1 MAIPHQS
8 ALGMAATAGSA
19 SRYDVAVVE
28 PDARHRM
35 RLGTHLAGAAQ
46 FESLDELVQH
56 LRPGRPIVAVFG
68 PQVAVPYGFQQVQ
81 RIIAAHPQ
89 LGAVFA
95 VEEVSAEVLQA
106 AIRSGARDTV
116 SLLDGAALTESVARV
131 GDLLAGVSMAR
142 VPATTETR
150 SSPGRLIVV
159 FSTKGGVGK
168 STIAINV
175 AACMTRL
182 SPERVAL
189 VDADLQFG
197 DVAVLLGIP
206 PQHSIADAAASMQ
219 FADPELMRNMLAR
232 HESGLFVLPAP
243 TEPMLGT
250 TLPPEELIG
259 VCSALQSLCGYVVVD
274 TATQFDESTL
284 ALVEAADDV
293 LLVGSMDIPS
303 IKNLKIGIQ
312 ALDLAGIAGPKIRL
326 VLNRANTQVKLDV
339 REIEHVLGMRADF
352 PIPSDV
358 AVPISVNQ
366 GVPVVDQQPRAAVT
380 RAIEHL
386 AVNLMV
392 GAGAE
397 VETKKRRG
405 RKRASA

>member
-1 MAIPHQS
+1 MAVSSGPP
-8 ALGMAATAGSA
+8 

-35 RLGTHLAGAAQ
+35 KLGTQLAGAAQ

-56 LRPGRPIVAVFG
+56 LRPARPIVAVFG

-81 RIIAAHPQ
+81 RIVAAHPQ

-95 VEEVSAEVLQA
+95 VEDVSAEVLQA
-106 AIRSGARDTV
+106 AIRTGARDTV
-116 SLLDGAALTESVARV
+116 SVNDPSALTDAVGRV
-131 GDLLAGVSMAR
+131 GDLLVGVSVTR
-142 VPATTETR
+142 VPALAETR
-150 SSPGRLIVV
+150 ATPGRLIVV

-175 AACMTRL
+175 AAAMTRRT
-182 SPERVAL
+182 PERVAL

-206 PQHSIADAAASMQ
+206 PQHTIADAAASLQ
-219 FADPELMRNMLAR
+219 FADPELMRNLLAR
-232 HESGLFVLPAP
+232 HESGLYVLPAP
-243 TEPMLGT
+243 TEPVLGV
-250 TLPPEELIG
+250 TLPPDELIG

-293 LLVGSMDIPS
+293 LLVGTMDIPS
-303 IKNLKIGIQ
+303 VKNLKIGIQ
-312 ALDLAGIAGPKIRL
+312 ALDLVGIAGPKLHL

-339 REIEHVLGMRADF
+339 REIEHVLGMRAEF
-352 PIPSDV
+352 PIPNDV

-366 GVPVVDQQPRAAVT
+366 GVPVIDREPRAAVT

-386 AVNLMV
+386 AVSLMV
-392 GAGAE
+392 DGAAE
-397 VETKKRRG
+397 RTTKKRRG